1 MNRGDYDY
9 NHATSNVQFLA
20 LVVILAIC
28 IMGGLVLGLTMLTSI
43 L

>member
-28 IMGGLVLGLTMLTSI
+28 IMEGLF
-43 L
+43 